1 MGFGIS
7 VLYFVTYYLTP
18 TTVFGPLAVVRIQLI
33 LAALAFIVSLPAL
46 IKSFALKIPQ
56 SLALIGLALAVFL
69 SVLIGMHWVGGA
81 RDAFLGF
88 IPNAFAFF
96 LVCLHCNSKKKL
108 QVLVLMLLFVCLFV
122 IAHGSFDLL
131 HGVPES
137 NPAPGVALGDPLS
150 TGATASPYVLR
161 QFTDADQWIYRL
173 RG

>member
-96 LVCLHCNSKKKL
+96 LVCLHCK
-108 QVLVLMLLFVCLFV
+108 
-122 IAHGSFDLL
+122 IGR
-131 HGVPES
+131 
-137 NPAPGVALGDPLS
+137 
-150 TGATASPYVLR
+150 ASCRERV
-161 QFTDADQWIYRL
+161 
-173 RG
+173 